1 MKVRIAVGLSGAG
14 RDGAGRDGAGRD
26 GAGRDGAGGDGAGR
40 DGAGRDGGELSA
52 DEFAGLVAD
61 LAELRFDSLWVSEVL
76 TGPGPDPLIALAT
89 AAQLHPKLKLGTT
102 MLLPGRNE
110 VRLAKSLATLDVLS
124 RGRLL
129 LTFVPG
135 LAHGPERDA
144 VGVPVPWRGDAIERT
159 LPRLRR
165 WWAGDEVDG
174 ITVRPRPV
182 QDPLEPW
189 LGGLAPASLDR
200 CGRLADGWLGAA
212 CTPRQAAAA
221 REAINEAARRAGRG
235 IDPEHFGISIGYTH
249 QPLDDR
255 QLAALA
261 ARTRGREVDPRAL
274 VPVGYGALRATL
286 TSFIDAGMSKFVLR
300 PMAVRGSWR
309 EELAGLADAVLPL
322 QT

>member
-1 MKVRIAVGLSGAG
+1 MKVRIAVGLGGTELGA
-14 RDGAGRDGAGRD
+14 DA
-26 GAGRDGAGGDGAGR
+26 
-40 DGAGRDGGELSA
+40 
-52 DEFAGLVAD
+52 FAALVAD
-61 LAELRFDSLWVSEVL
+61 LAELRFDSLWISEIL

-135 LAHGPERDA
+135 LAYGPERDA
-144 VGVPVPWRGDAIERT
+144 IGVPVNQRGEAIERT
-159 LPRLRR
+159 IPRLRR
-165 WWAGDEVDG
+165 WWAGEEVDG

-189 LGGLAPASLDR
+189 LGGLAPASLER
-200 CGRLADGWLGAA
+200 CGRIADGWLGAS
-212 CTPRQAAAA
+212 CTPEQAAAA
-221 REAINEAARRAGRG
+221 RSAINEAARQAGRS
-235 IDPEHFGISIGYTH
+235 IDPEHFGVSIGYTH

-261 ARTRGREVDPRAL
+261 ARTRGRDIDPRAL
-274 VPVGYGALRATL
+274 VPVGYDALRAAL
-286 TSFIDAGMSKFVLR
+286 QAFIDVGMSKFVVR
-300 PMAVRGSWR
+300 PMSVRGPWR
-309 EELAGLADAVLPL
+309 EELTGLADGVLSL